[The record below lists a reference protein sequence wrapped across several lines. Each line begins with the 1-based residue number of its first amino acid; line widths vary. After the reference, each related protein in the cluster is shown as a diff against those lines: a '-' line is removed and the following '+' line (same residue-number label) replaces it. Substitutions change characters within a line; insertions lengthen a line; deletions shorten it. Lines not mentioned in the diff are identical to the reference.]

1 MCTTCG
7 CSNTQG
13 VAVTDLDAEE
23 AAQAATQSQS
33 QSQSVQDGAALGAR
47 EPAYRR
53 VTVHEQG
60 HAHPHP
66 HNHTHAHGQPH
77 SHDPLHSDDHAH
89 SDGHTHPHPHE
100 HVPDG
105 DPAHA
110 HSHGHEHSHDG
121 DHLHGHTHV
130 HDHPH
135 DHDHR
140 GEHVTSITLEQDI
153 LAKNQL
159 LAERNRGWLA
169 GRSILALNLM
179 SSPGAGKTTLLE
191 RTIHDLGATLPLTV
205 IEGDQATLN
214 DAERIRATGAR
225 VVQINTGTGCHLD
238 AEMASRA
245 LTQLDPPMH
254 SVLMIENVGN
264 LVCPALF
271 DLGERAKVLILSVT
285 EGEDKPIKYP
295 HMFRACSLLL
305 LNKIDLLPYLRFDV
319 GRCIDYA
326 RRVNPQ
332 IEILQVSAQSGEG
345 MEAWY
350 GWVRALRALGR

>member
-1 MCTTCG
+1 M
-7 CSNTQG
+7 
-13 VAVTDLDAEE
+13 TDLDAEKGVQTG
-23 AAQAATQSQS
+23 AQSQS
-33 QSQSVQDGAALGAR
+33 QSQAAQDVAIPGAR
-47 EPAYRR
+47 GVAYRR
-53 VTVHEQG
+53 VSEDESG
-60 HAHPHP
+60 HARL
-66 HNHTHAHGQPH
+66 HTHGH
-77 SHDPLHSDDHAH
+77 S
-89 SDGHTHPHPHE
+89 
-100 HVPDG
+100 
-105 DPAHA
+105 
-110 HSHGHEHSHDG
+110 HSHDG
-121 DHLHGHTHV
+121 DHAHDHV
-130 HDHPH
+130 HAH
-135 DHDHR
+135 DHQHVQ
-140 GEHVTSITLEQDI
+140 GSEHVTSITLEQDI

-169 GRSILALNLM
+169 GRSILAVNLM

-191 RTIHDLGATLPLTV
+191 RTIHDLGETWPLTV

-254 SVLMIENVGN
+254 SVVMIENVGN

-271 DLGERAKVLILSVT
+271 DLGEGAKVLILSVT

-319 GRCIDYA
+319 ERCIDYA
-326 RRVNPQ
+326 LRVNPR
-332 IEILQVSAQSGEG
+332 IEVLRVSAQSGEG
-345 MEAWY
+345 MAAWY
-350 GWVRALRALGR
+350 SWVRGKCADFSSTPTGMGFA

>member
-23 AAQAATQSQS
+23 AAQAQAETQSQS
-33 QSQSVQDGAALGAR
+33 QSAQDVAELGAR

-66 HNHTHAHGQPH
+66 HNHTHAHGQSH

>member
-13 VAVTDLDAEE
+13 ATVTDLDAQE
-23 AAQAATQSQS
+23 AAQSQS
-33 QSQSVQDGAALGAR
+33 QSQSQTAQEGAVPGAK

-53 VTVHEQG
+53 VSEYEKG
-60 HAHPHP
+60 HAHSYPRNHS
-66 HNHTHAHGQPH
+66 HVHAHTHA
-77 SHDPLHSDDHAH
+77 
-89 SDGHTHPHPHE
+89 
-100 HVPDG
+100 
-105 DPAHA
+105 
-110 HSHGHEHSHDG
+110 
-121 DHLHGHTHV
+121 

-135 DHDHR
+135 DHEHPHDHDHDHGSER
-140 GEHVTSITLEQDI
+140 VTSITLERDI

-191 RTIHDLGATLPLTV
+191 RTIHDLGETLPLTV

-254 SVLMIENVGN
+254 SVVMIENVGN

-271 DLGERAKVLILSVT
+271 DLGEGAKVLILSVT

-319 GRCIDYA
+319 ERCIGYA
-326 RRVNPQ
+326 RSVNPQ

-350 GWVRALRALGR
+350 AWVRGRCAFGGHRREDKVDIDSAGVI